1 MKQVIYKN
9 FCLALWLNSN
19 TMCIA
24 IHRAAAES
32 SSEMVDA
39 QTYKTL
45 FLDTCSPDYNE
56 ALFHRFT
63 FAKYSFHVFFFFF
76 WVVVARLAR
85 ENTVIIMLHVLILF
99 KSQLTYGVSRQQ
111 FT

>member
-63 FAKYSFHVFFFFF
+63 FAKYSFHVFLFFFF
-76 WVVVARLAR
+76 CGLWWP
-85 ENTVIIMLHVLILF
+85 
-99 KSQLTYGVSRQQ
+99 G
-111 FT
+111 